1 MLLLLSEFGFLFAGK
16 CSLCVLL
23 GDEVDKVDDGMFG
36 KVDKDT
42 DAIVG
47 YLSLFTSWS
56 CEDVGEFC
64 VGSAELV
71 SCSSDARL

>member
-1 MLLLLSEFGFLFAGK
+1 MLLLLGEFGFLFAGT
-16 CSLCVLL
+16 SPLCVLL
-23 GDEVDKVDDGMFG
+23 SDEVDKVDNGVFG
-36 KVDKDT
+36 EVDKDA